1 MNTADHIILYA
12 EDDDNDA
19 LLLQIAFV
27 QAGIARRLVIVE
39 DGNSAIEYIAGTGA
53 YADRVKHP
61 PPCLVLLDLN
71 MPGLSSG
78 IEVLKWIRK
87 TPSACAL
94 PVIVLSSS
102 NQEGDFHRAYIQGAN
117 GYLVKPSRIEDMVTM
132 AKSLNDY
139 WLVQNR
145 GIL

>member
-1 MNTADHIILYA
+1 MARIVIADDHTIFRLGVK
-12 EDDDNDA
+12 N
-19 LLLQIAFV
+19 LV
-27 QAGIARRLVIVE
+27 QAQADLQVVAE
-39 DGNSAIEYIAGTGA
+39 FGNVTELLGA
-53 YADRVKHP
+53 LKTVDWD
-61 PPCLVLLDLN
+61 LLLLDLN